1 MIVHLSGYNF
11 MSTGHKKF
19 GAPVYDET
27 CGDIPDG
34 SLPCA
39 KKPAWPLMSARDYDG
54 CFSIDSITLR
64 INGLDMKLW
73 SCASTLNQAF
83 MYAQTHHEI
92 YIMAGNTM
100 AKALGEKCDLDLHE
114 KGRSI
119 SLFKERVISYG
130 YNNTIVNAMP
140 AHRFIE
146 LLCDGRFSNEGQ
158 YKEYCGVLLV
168 SIGRAPTDNPV
179 SRAREVFKTTEAMTE
194 LLRVLAF
201 DKQRTWRQQ
210 EEQYIQWNRQTK
222 STFTTC

>member
-19 GAPVYDET
+19 GAPVEEEI

-34 SLPCA
+34 VLPNSVP
-39 KKPAWPLMSARDYDG
+39 KVWLDFPASEFEG
-54 CFSIDSITLR
+54 CHSIDSIRLTV
-64 INGLDMKLW
+64 NGLELKLYACGP
-73 SCASTLNQAF
+73 SLRDLFYYAS
-83 MYAQTHHEI
+83 THHEI
-92 YIMAGNTM
+92 YIKAGNTM
-100 AKALGEKCDLDLHE
+100 AEALGEKCDLNLHE
-114 KGRSI
+114 RGRSI
-119 SLFKERVISYG
+119 SVFKERVISYG
-130 YNNTIVNAMP
+130 YNNTIVNAIP
-140 AHRFIE
+140 AHRFIK
-146 LLCDGRFSNEGQ
+146 LLCMGRFEDDSQ
-158 YKEYCGVLLV
+158 YSEYCRILLA
-168 SIGRAPTDNPV
+168 SIDRVVPDKPV